1 MKGFGYRDEHRPSF
15 VVALLLTLSMA
26 ACTLALSGC
35 AGVSAST
42 YCYTAT
48 AATVRAVD
56 VGMGVAG
63 DLYTAGKLSEPTK
76 VKLIAAHDVYR
87 PAAKAAVDGC
97 KAVSDNDQA
106 TADKLIADIQ
116 NASVHVI
123 EALVAAGVVK

>member
-1 MKGFGYRDEHRPSF
+1 MNRHSRAF
-15 VVALLLTLSMA
+15 VLALVLS
-26 ACTLALSGC
+26 LVVLSGC

-48 AATVRAVD
+48 AATVKAVD

-63 DLYTAGKLSEPTK
+63 DLYAAGKLSEPTK

-97 KAVSDNDQA
+97 RAVSDNDQA

-116 NASVHVI
+116 NASTHVI